1 MLQVKGKRNMLLAI
15 IVLQVVITLLLVAL
29 WMRKPV
35 VAAPV
40 DARLLGLPDG
50 MVALQAKLDAS
61 DSALRNHLSD
71 LRREQGEAATQARQA
86 AAQASRELREEISGS
101 IAGLAKTLND
111 GLAGVRTDNAGNA
124 EVLRAAVQR
133 DLSGIGERL
142 TTFFNTTGQHAR
154 DSQEALHR
162 TLNDLGQ
169 QNAASH
175 DALRDGVQQRLA
187 ALSEKNENS
196 HRDLREGV
204 HAKLTALG
212 EDQRGHQEQLRS
224 SMEGRLDKL
233 NADNAGK
240 LEEMR
245 VTVDEKLQ
253 TTLNERL
260 TQSFGQVTTHLGEVQ
275 KGLGEMKD
283 LATGVSDL
291 KKVFSNVKS
300 RGIVGEFQL
309 GMQLEQMFSREQYE
323 VNCAVKPNSG
333 ERVEYALKIPDG
345 DKGHILLPIDAKF
358 PREDWEKLEHAY
370 EHGTK
375 EEQDRAGT
383 AFERGIRTEG
393 KRICEKYINP
403 PATLPFAIMF
413 LPTEALY
420 AEVMRRPGLHTELQS
435 SCNVTVAGPSSF
447 MAILTSFQMG
457 FRTLAIQKKGNEVWT
472 VLGSVKTEFGKFE
485 TLMTKVEGNV
495 ERVQTTLRDIGVRTR
510 AINRN
515 LRNVSELPSAAD
527 NNVLSFEQPGLAP
540 LLAAVSDEEG
550 Q

>member
-1 MLQVKGKRNMLLAI
+1 MLLVI
-15 IVLQVVITLLLVAL
+15 VVLQVLIALLLVAL
-29 WMRKPV
+29 WLRKPE
-35 VAAPV
+35 AATPT
-40 DARLLGLPDG
+40 DGRLLSLPDG
-50 MVALQAKLDAS
+50 MVSLHAKVDAS
-61 DSALRNHLSD
+61 DSALRSHVSE
-71 LRREQGEAATQARQA
+71 LRREQGETATHARQA
-86 AAQASRELREEISGS
+86 AVVANRELREEISGS
-101 IAGLAKTLND
+101 INALGKILSESLN
-111 GLAGVRTDNAGNA
+111 GFRTDNAGSA
-124 EVLRAAVQR
+124 EALRTAVHR
-133 DLSGIGERL
+133 ELTGIGDRL
-142 TTFFNTTGQHAR
+142 TTFFTDTGKHAR
-154 DSQEALHR
+154 ESQEALHR
-162 TLNDLGQ
+162 SLNDLGQ
-169 QNAASH
+169 QNTVSH
-175 DALRDGVQQRLA
+175 EALREGVQQRLVT
-187 ALSEKNENS
+187 LGERNESS
-196 HRDLREGV
+196 HRELREGV
-204 HAKLTALG
+204 HARLSALG
-212 EDQRGHQEQLRS
+212 EDQRGHQERLRT

-233 NADNAGK
+233 NADNASK
-240 LEEMR
+240 LEQMR

-253 TTLNERL
+253 STLNERL
-260 TQSFGQVTTHLGEVQ
+260 TQSFSQVTTHLGEVQ

-345 DKGHILLPIDAKF
+345 DKGHVLLPIDAKF

-370 EHGTK
+370 EHGSK
-375 EEQDRAGT
+375 EDQDRAGT

-393 KRICEKYINP
+393 KRICEKYISP
-403 PATLPFAIMF
+403 PNTLPFAIMF

-485 TLMTKVEGNV
+485 SLMTKVESNV
-495 ERVQTTLRDIGVRTR
+495 DRVQKTLGEIGVRTR

-515 LRNVSELPSAAD
+515 LRNVSELSSSSD
-527 NNVLSFEQPGLAP
+527 SEVLMFDQAVGLAP
-540 LLAAVSDEEG
+540 LLAAASDEDEP
-550 Q
+550 